1 MASVPSHA
9 SQGSIALALVG
20 FGGLAIVW
28 HVAAILVAL
37 PTILPEPYDVAVR
50 ALSMAGE
57 PLFLQ
62 AAVATIGRWLAG
74 FGAGAVVGFVLG
86 LLIGSTAWSRKTFL
100 PTIDFLRSIPVS
112 IAFPVFLLAFGLS
125 DAANIAM
132 AFAATVF
139 LVSLNVAVGASA
151 PSGDRLAFLQVM
163 RARWLHRLLYLQL
176 PEATHN
182 FVIGLR
188 ATLSLSL
195 IVVLVSEMFVGTRA
209 GLGQLAYNSY
219 LQSSPVTLF
228 AVILWVG
235 LAGAVANA
243 AFSFA
248 SELALRR
255 LAWR

>member
-1 MASVPSHA
+1 
-9 SQGSIALALVG
+9 
-20 FGGLAIVW
+20 
-28 HVAAILVAL
+28 
-37 PTILPEPYDVAVR
+37 
-50 ALSMAGE
+50 MAGE
-57 PLFLQ
+57 ASFLQ
-62 AAVATIGRWLAG
+62 SGLATFIRWIAG
-74 FGAGAVVGFVLG
+74 FGAGAAVGFILG
-86 LLIGSTAWSRKTFL
+86 LLIGSTAWSRSTFL
-100 PTIDFLRSIPVS
+100 PTVDFLRSIPVS

-132 AFAATVF
+132 AFTATVF
-139 LVSLNVAVGASA
+139 LVTLNVAIGASEPPGA
-151 PSGDRLAFLQVM
+151 RLAFFQVM
-163 RARWLHRLLYLQL
+163 RASWLHRLLYLQL
-176 PEATHN
+176 PEASHN

-195 IVVLVSEMFVGTRA
+195 IVVLVSEMFIGTHA

-243 AFSFA
+243 ALSFA
-248 SELALRR
+248 TEFALRR